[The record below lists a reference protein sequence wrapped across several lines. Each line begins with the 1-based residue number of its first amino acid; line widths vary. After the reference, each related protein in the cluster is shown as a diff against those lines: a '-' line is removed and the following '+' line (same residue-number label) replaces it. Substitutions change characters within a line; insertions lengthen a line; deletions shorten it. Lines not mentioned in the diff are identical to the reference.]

1 MISMFFD
8 TNTLEF
14 AKVLNKLQ
22 SFAHSNFS
30 KEKILGLEISNN
42 PRKIS
47 TMLDEVDDA
56 LKIHVK
62 YGLVPFEGLNTQN
75 GLIKRIRLKA
85 NLSISDFLALRDLLY
100 CTNNVISY
108 YKQNIISNKE
118 KSYLNEYFDALNPLK
133 YLYEEINN
141 TMNEDGEIYDKASNE
156 LFEIRKKIKTLNTQ
170 VRSKMQEL
178 LQTKAKMLNENL
190 IVIRNDRMCLCVK
203 AEYKNVI
210 KGVIHD
216 ESASK
221 STVYIEPFSA
231 LEISNKIVG
240 LIEEEK
246 AEIAKIL
253 ARLSSIAFNYDT
265 EIKTNYENLIS
276 LDIIFAKAMY
286 ANELNAYKPIIN
298 ELGIIDIKK
307 ARHPLIDKDKVVA
320 IDIKLGRDYDAII
333 ITGPNTGGKTVAIKT
348 CGLLTL
354 MMQAGMLVPVED
366 GSQMAV
372 FDNIFADIGD
382 EQSIEQSLSSFSAH
396 MTKVIKILNDL
407 TPNSLVLLD
416 ELGSGTDPKEG
427 SNIAISIVEHL
438 LEYKAKVIVTTHY
451 ADLKA
456 FAYDKDNIIN
466 ASVEFDTNT
475 LKPTYKLLLGVPGRS
490 NAITIARS
498 LGLADSII
506 NRSIELNESNKTDLS
521 SMLSKLDDQNTKL
534 SDEIKYYEEE
544 NQKLNEKIK
553 EINKKEYELEKEY
566 DSFINKAKK
575 EANKILEK
583 AKEDALKLIKTLE
596 EKKNNLEIKEHE
608 LADFKNLARNLGIK
622 DEETL
627 ETFEIK
633 VGDSVF
639 VKQWQRN
646 GEVVKINK
654 DKYEVKVGNFQVSF
668 SKNELGLPKIIKDNK
683 PKTVRKPVNSE
694 PNKSSAKLECD
705 LRGFRYE
712 EVKPELDK
720 FIDQAYLAGLNQ
732 IYIIHG
738 FGTGAVRKAVYEYI
752 KKCPYIKSTRFGG
765 EGEGLNGVTVA
776 YLK

>member
-1 MISMFFD
+1 
-8 TNTLEF
+8 
-14 AKVLNKLQ
+14 
-22 SFAHSNFS
+22 
-30 KEKILGLEISNN
+30 
-42 PRKIS
+42 
-47 TMLDEVDDA
+47 
-56 LKIHVK
+56 
-62 YGLVPFEGLNTQN
+62 
-75 GLIKRIRLKA
+75 
-85 NLSISDFLALRDLLY
+85 
-100 CTNNVISY
+100 
-108 YKQNIISNKE
+108 
-118 KSYLNEYFDALNPLK
+118 
-133 YLYEEINN
+133 
-141 TMNEDGEIYDKASNE
+141 
-156 LFEIRKKIKTLNTQ
+156 
-170 VRSKMQEL
+170 
-178 LQTKAKMLNENL
+178 
-190 IVIRNDRMCLCVK
+190 MCLCVK

-240 LIEEEK
+240 LVEEEK

-253 ARLSSIAFNYDT
+253 ANLSSVSFNYDK
-265 EIKTNYENLIS
+265 EINDNFNNLIS
-276 LDIIFAKAMY
+276 LDIICAKALY
-286 ANELNAYKPIIN
+286 AKELDAYKPKIN

-307 ARHPLIDKDKVVA
+307 AKHPLIDQNKCVP
-320 IDIKLGRDYDAII
+320 IDLKLGRDYDAII

-354 MMQAGMLVPVED
+354 MMQAGMLVPVDE
-366 GSQMAV
+366 GSEMAV
-372 FDNIFADIGD
+372 FDNVFADIGD

-396 MTKVIKILNDL
+396 MKKVINILDKM

-427 SNIAISIVEHL
+427 SNIAISIVEYL
-438 LEYKAKVIVTTHY
+438 LNFKAKVIVTTHY

-456 FAYDKDNIIN
+456 FAYDKENIIN

-498 LGLADSII
+498 LGLSEII
-506 NRSIELNESNKTDLS
+506 IRRSQELNEASKTDLS

-534 SDEIKYYEEE
+534 SEEIKHYEES
-544 NQKLNEKIK
+544 NQTLSEKIEK
-553 EINKKEYELEKEY
+553 VRQREIELEKEY
-566 DSFINKAKK
+566 DLHISKAKK

-583 AKEDALKLIKTLE
+583 AKEDALELIKALE
-596 EKKNNLEIKEHE
+596 EKKNSIEIKEHE
-608 LADFKNLARNLGIK
+608 LADFKNIARNLGIK
-622 DEETL
+622 DEESL
-627 ETFEIK
+627 EVVEIK
-633 VGDSVF
+633 VGDSVY
-639 VKQWQRN
+639 VKPWQRN
-646 GEVVKINK
+646 GEVIKINK
-654 DKYEVKVGNFQVSF
+654 DKYEVKIGNFYVSF
-668 SKNELGLPKIIKDNK
+668 TKNELGIAKNIKETK
-683 PKTVRKPVNSE
+683 PKTVKKPSTSQ

-738 FGTGAVRKAVYEYI
+738 FGTGAVRKAVYEYLN
-752 KKCPYIKSTRFGG
+752 KCPYVKSTRFGG
-765 EGEGLNGVTVA
+765 EGEGLNGVTVC

>member
-1 MISMFFD
+1 MFYD

-14 AKVLNKLQ
+14 KKVLDKLQ
-22 SFAHSNFS
+22 NYASSSYS
-30 KEKILGLEISNN
+30 KEKILELEISNN
-42 PRKIS
+42 ARKIS
-47 TMLDEVDDA
+47 MMLDEVDDA

-62 YGLVPFEGLNTQN
+62 YGLVPFAGLHDQN
-75 GLIKRIRLKA
+75 ALIKRIRLKA

-100 CTNNVISY
+100 CTSNVISY
-108 YKQNIISNKE
+108 FKQNIVNNKE
-118 KSYLNEYFDALNPLK
+118 KLTINSYFEALNPLK

-141 TMNEDGEIYDKASNE
+141 TMNEDGEIYDKASSE
-156 LFEIRKKIKTLNTQ
+156 LFEIRKKIKALNTQ

-178 LQTKAKMLNENL
+178 LVTKAKMLNENL

-240 LIEEEK
+240 LVEEEK
-246 AEIAKIL
+246 TEIAKIL
-253 ARLSSIAFNYDT
+253 ARLSSITFNYGA
-265 EIKTNYENLIS
+265 EIKTNFENLIS
-276 LDIIFAKAMY
+276 LDIIFAKAIY
-286 ANELNAYKPIIN
+286 ANEINAYKPTIN
-298 ELGIIDIKK
+298 ELGIIDIKR
-307 ARHPLIDKDKVVA
+307 ARHPLIDQNKVVA

-354 MMQAGMLVPVED
+354 MMQSGMLVPVD
-366 GSQMAV
+366 LGSEMAV

-396 MTKVIKILNDL
+396 MTKVIKILNQL

-438 LEYKAKVIVTTHY
+438 LDHKTKVIVTTHY

-456 FAYDKDNIIN
+456 FAYDKENIIN

-498 LGLADSII
+498 LGLSEDII
-506 NRSIELNESNKTDLS
+506 KRSIELNESSKTDLS
-521 SMLSKLDDQNTKL
+521 SMLQKLDDQNTKL
-534 SDEIKYYEEE
+534 SDEIKHYEEE
-544 NQKLNEKIK
+544 NKLLNEKIEK
-553 EINKKEYELEKEY
+553 IKIKEYELEKEY

-583 AKEDALKLIKTLE
+583 AKEDALELIKTLE
-596 EKKNNLEIKEHE
+596 DKKNNLEIKEHE
-608 LADFKNLARNLGIK
+608 VAEFKNLARNLGIK
-622 DEETL
+622 NEETL

-633 VGDSVF
+633 VGDQVF
-639 VKQWQRN
+639 VKGWQRN
-646 GEVVKINK
+646 GEVVKIAK

-668 SKNELGLPKIIKDNK
+668 TKNELGLPKKVNETK
-683 PKTVRKPVNSE
+683 PKTVRKPVQTE
-694 PNKSSAKLECD
+694 ANKSAAKLECD

-712 EVKPELDK
+712 EVKDELDR
-720 FIDQAYLAGLNQ
+720 FIDRAYLAGLNQ

-738 FGTGAVRKAVYEYI
+738 FGTGAVRKAVYEYLN
-752 KKCPYIKSTRFGG
+752 KCPYIKSTRFGG

>member
-1 MISMFFD
+1 
-8 TNTLEF
+8 
-14 AKVLNKLQ
+14 
-22 SFAHSNFS
+22 
-30 KEKILGLEISNN
+30 
-42 PRKIS
+42 
-47 TMLDEVDDA
+47 
-56 LKIHVK
+56 
-62 YGLVPFEGLNTQN
+62 
-75 GLIKRIRLKA
+75 
-85 NLSISDFLALRDLLY
+85 
-100 CTNNVISY
+100 
-108 YKQNIISNKE
+108 
-118 KSYLNEYFDALNPLK
+118 
-133 YLYEEINN
+133 
-141 TMNEDGEIYDKASNE
+141 
-156 LFEIRKKIKTLNTQ
+156 
-170 VRSKMQEL
+170 
-178 LQTKAKMLNENL
+178 
-190 IVIRNDRMCLCVK
+190 
-203 AEYKNVI
+203 
-210 KGVIHD
+210 
-216 ESASK
+216 
-221 STVYIEPFSA
+221 
-231 LEISNKIVG
+231 
-240 LIEEEK
+240 
-246 AEIAKIL
+246 
-253 ARLSSIAFNYDT
+253 
-265 EIKTNYENLIS
+265 
-276 LDIIFAKAMY
+276 MY
-286 ANELNAYKPIIN
+286 ANELNAYKPTIN

-307 ARHPLIDKDKVVA
+307 ARHPLIDKEKVVP
-320 IDIKLGRDYDAII
+320 INLKLGKEYDAII

-354 MMQAGMLVPVED
+354 MMQSGMLVPVDE
-366 GSQMAV
+366 GSEMAI

-396 MTKVIKILNDL
+396 MTKVIKILNQL

-456 FAYDKDNIIN
+456 FAYDKENIIN

-498 LGLADSII
+498 LGLSEKII
-506 NRSIELNESNKTDLS
+506 NRSIELNESTKTDLS
-521 SMLSKLDDQNTKL
+521 SMLTKLDDQNTKL

-544 NQKLNEKIK
+544 NKVLTEKIEKIK
-553 EINKKEYELEKEY
+553 QREYELEKEY

-583 AKEDALKLIKTLE
+583 AKEDALELIKTLE
-596 EKKNNLEIKEHE
+596 DKKNNLEIKEHE
-608 LADFKNLARNLGIK
+608 VAEFKNLARNLGVK
-622 DEETL
+622 EEESL
-627 ETFEIK
+627 EAFEIK

-639 VKQWQRN
+639 VKGWQRN

-654 DKYEVKVGNFQVSF
+654 DKYEVRVGNFQVSF
-668 SKNELGLPKIIKDNK
+668 SKNELGLPKIVKDNK
-683 PKTVRKPVNSE
+683 PKIVKKPVKNE

-712 EVKPELDK
+712 DVKPELDK

-738 FGTGAVRKAVYEYI
+738 FGTGAVRKAVYEYLN
-752 KKCPYIKSTRFGG
+752 KCPYVKSTRFGG